1 MTVDEFTRIIN
12 LSGFCCCFLGEDAED
27 RRSWKLKLQN
37 VGEELL
43 PSESHGDHYYGAVDE
58 LCSSPY
64 PPPPPKHCEP
74 SFDRLQIKSQI
85 GLEILI
91 SGWDWIFP
99 FFMFTTLNDCV
110 DSRFREFL
118 IRVTGIFRFRYFL
131 KNSNTYPKH
140 RQIHFI
146 TVTLPVLRSV
156 H

>member
-64 PPPPPKHCEP
+64 PPLPPPNTEP

-99 FFMFTTLNDCV
+99 FFMFYHPQTIV
-110 DSRFREFL
+110 L
-118 IRVTGIFRFRYFL
+118 IRDSEIFLFWD
-131 KNSNTYPKH
+131 S
-140 RQIHFI
+140 
-146 TVTLPVLRSV
+146 
-156 H
+156 